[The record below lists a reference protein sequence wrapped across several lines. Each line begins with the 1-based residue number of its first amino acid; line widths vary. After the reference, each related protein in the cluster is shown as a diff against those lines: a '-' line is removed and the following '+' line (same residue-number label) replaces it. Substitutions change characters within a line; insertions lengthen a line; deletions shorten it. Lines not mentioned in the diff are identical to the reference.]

1 MNRTILEILEKTA
14 DKFPDK
20 VIYEDINRESTYKE
34 FVETSKKIGTALA
47 KQIQNINKPIAIYI
61 DRSVTCLETMMGV
74 TYSGNYFTVLDIKS
88 PKERIDKI
96 INSLPDISIIVEKKN
111 IEKLKEFNFNGKIF
125 IYEDLIQEEKNI
137 ELLEKIINQIIDTDP
152 MYVQFTSGST
162 GMPKGIIICH
172 RSVIT
177 YATSIKETFGFDENT
192 KFGSEAPFYF
202 SLSTLDTYT
211 TMLSGAT
218 MVIIPKMYFSFPIKL
233 LEFLKEKKINTIY
246 WVPSALCI
254 VANLKAL
261 DEIEL
266 PDLKKVMFVGEV
278 MPVKQ
283 LNIWMDH
290 LPHATFINLY
300 GPTEI
305 TDVCTYYVVDKRF
318 ENNESLPI
326 GKAFNNTDVL
336 IIKEDGTK
344 AKIGEEGELC
354 VRGSFLA
361 LGYYNN
367 PEKTNAA
374 FVQNPLNKA
383 YPEIIYKTGDIV
395 KQREDGNI
403 EYISRKDFQIKH
415 MGYRIELGEIETG
428 INNIE
433 GIIACACIY
442 DTQNKKIVLFY
453 QAEESLEEKDLIKQ
467 IKKNLVN
474 YMWPNEIHRL
484 EKMIYNANSKIDR
497 TKLKEMI
504 INK

>member
-1 MNRTILEILEKTA
+1 MNRTILEFLEKTA
-14 DKFPDK
+14 NKFPNK
-20 VIYEDINRESTYKE
+20 VIYEDINRESTYEE
-34 FVETSKKIGTALA
+34 FVKKSKKIGTSLA
-47 KQIQNINKPIAIYI
+47 KKIQDINKPVAIYI

-74 TYSGNYFTVLDIKS
+74 TYSGNYFVVLDIKS
-88 PKERIDKI
+88 PKERNSLI
-96 INSLPDISIIVEKKN
+96 INTLPDVSIIVERKN
-111 IEKLKEFNFNGKIF
+111 IEKIKDLDFNGKIF
-125 IYEDLIQEEKNI
+125 IYEELINTD
-137 ELLEKIINQIIDTDP
+137 INQEMLNEIRDKIIDTDP
-152 MYVQFTSGST
+152 MYVQFSSGST

-177 YATSIKETFGFDENT
+177 YAISIKETFGFDENT

-254 VANLKAL
+254 VANMKAL

-283 LNIWMDH
+283 LNIWMNH
-290 LPHATFINLY
+290 LPYATFVNLY

-305 TDVCTYYVVDKRF
+305 TDVCTYYVVDRKYESD
-318 ENNESLPI
+318 ENLPI
-326 GKAFNNTDVL
+326 GKAFKNVDVL
-336 IIKEDGTK
+336 IIKDDGAR

-354 VRGSFLA
+354 VRGSFLS

-367 PEKTNAA
+367 PKKTSSA
-374 FVQNPLNKA
+374 FVQNPFNKA

-395 KQREDGNI
+395 KQRQDGNI
-403 EYISRKDFQIKH
+403 EYVSRKDFQIKH
-415 MGYRIELGEIETG
+415 MGYRIELGEIETV

-433 GIIACACIY
+433 GIIACACVY
-442 DTQNKKIVLFY
+442 DMQNKKIVLFY
-453 QAEESLEEKDLIKQ
+453 QAEKSLEEKELIKQ
-467 IKKNLVN
+467 IKQKLVN
-474 YMWPNEIHRL
+474 YMWPNAIHRL
-484 EKMIYNANSKIDR
+484 DKMIYNANSKIDR
-497 TKLKEMI
+497 TKLKEMM
-504 INK
+504 

>member
-1 MNRTILEILEKTA
+1 MNRTILEFLEKTA
-14 DKFPDK
+14 NKFPNK
-20 VIYEDINRESTYKE
+20 VIYEDINRESTYEE
-34 FVETSKKIGTALA
+34 FVKKSKKIGTSLA
-47 KQIQNINKPIAIYI
+47 KKIQDINKPVAIYI

-74 TYSGNYFTVLDIKS
+74 TYSGNYFVVLDIKS
-88 PKERIDKI
+88 PKERNSLI
-96 INSLPDISIIVEKKN
+96 INTLPDVSIIVERKN
-111 IEKLKEFNFNGKIF
+111 IEKIKDLDFNGKIF
-125 IYEDLIQEEKNI
+125 IYEELINTD
-137 ELLEKIINQIIDTDP
+137 INQEMLNEIRDKIIDTDP
-152 MYVQFTSGST
+152 MYVQFSSGST

-177 YATSIKETFGFDENT
+177 YAISIKETFGFDENT

-254 VANLKAL
+254 VANMKAL

-266 PDLKKVMFVGEV
+266 PDLKKVMFGGEV

-283 LNIWMDH
+283 LNIWMNH
-290 LPHATFINLY
+290 LPYATFVNLY

-305 TDVCTYYVVDKRF
+305 TDVCTYYVVDRKYESD
-318 ENNESLPI
+318 ENLPI
-326 GKAFNNTDVL
+326 GKAFKNVDVL
-336 IIKEDGTK
+336 IIKDDGAR

-354 VRGSFLA
+354 VRGSFLS

-367 PEKTNAA
+367 PKKTSSA
-374 FVQNPLNKA
+374 FVQNPFNKA

-395 KQREDGNI
+395 KQRQDGNI
-403 EYISRKDFQIKH
+403 EYVSRKDFQIKH
-415 MGYRIELGEIETG
+415 MGYRIELGEIETV

-433 GIIACACIY
+433 GIIACACVY
-442 DTQNKKIVLFY
+442 DMQNKKIVLFY
-453 QAEESLEEKDLIKQ
+453 QAEKSLEEKELIKQ
-467 IKKNLVN
+467 IKQKLVN
-474 YMWPNEIHRL
+474 YMWPNAIHRL
-484 EKMIYNANSKIDR
+484 DKMIYNANSKIDR
-497 TKLKEMI
+497 TKLKEMM
-504 INK
+504 

>member
-1 MNRTILEILEKTA
+1 MNRTILEFLEKTA
-14 DKFPDK
+14 NKFPNK

-34 FVETSKKIGTALA
+34 FVKKSKKIGTSLA
-47 KQIQNINKPIAIYI
+47 KKIQDINKPVAIYI

-74 TYSGNYFTVLDIKS
+74 TYSGNYFVVLDIKS
-88 PKERIDKI
+88 PKERNSLI
-96 INSLPDISIIVEKKN
+96 INTLPDVSIVVERKN
-111 IEKLKEFNFNGKIF
+111 IEKIKDLDFNGKIF
-125 IYEDLIQEEKNI
+125 IYEELINTD
-137 ELLEKIINQIIDTDP
+137 INQEMLNEIRDKIIDTDP
-152 MYVQFTSGST
+152 MYVQFSSGST

-177 YATSIKETFGFDENT
+177 YAISIKETFGFDENT

-254 VANLKAL
+254 VANMKAL

-283 LNIWMDH
+283 LNIWMNH
-290 LPHATFINLY
+290 LPYATFVNLY

-305 TDVCTYYVVDKRF
+305 TDVCTYYVVDRKYESD
-318 ENNESLPI
+318 ENLPI
-326 GKAFNNTDVL
+326 GKAFKNVDVL
-336 IIKEDGTK
+336 IIKDDGAR

-354 VRGSFLA
+354 VRGSFLS

-367 PEKTNAA
+367 PEKTSSA
-374 FVQNPLNKA
+374 FVQNPFNKA

-395 KQREDGNI
+395 KQRQDGNI
-403 EYISRKDFQIKH
+403 EYVSRKDFQIKH
-415 MGYRIELGEIETG
+415 MGYRIELGEIETV

-433 GIIACACIY
+433 GIIACACVY
-442 DTQNKKIVLFY
+442 DMQNKKIVLFY
-453 QAEESLEEKDLIKQ
+453 QAEKSLEEKELIKQ
-467 IKKNLVN
+467 IKQKLVN
-474 YMWPNEIHRL
+474 YMWPNAIHRL
-484 EKMIYNANSKIDR
+484 DKMIYNANSKIDR
-497 TKLKEMI
+497 TKLKEMM
-504 INK
+504 

>member
-1 MNRTILEILEKTA
+1 MNRTILEFLEKTA
-14 DKFPDK
+14 NKFPNK
-20 VIYEDINRESTYKE
+20 VIYEDINRESTYEE
-34 FVETSKKIGTALA
+34 FVKKSKKIGTSLA
-47 KQIQNINKPIAIYI
+47 KKIQDINKPVAIYI

-74 TYSGNYFTVLDIKS
+74 TYSGNYFVVLDIKS
-88 PKERIDKI
+88 PKERNSLI
-96 INSLPDISIIVEKKN
+96 INTLPDVSIVVERKN
-111 IEKLKEFNFNGKIF
+111 IEKIKDLDFNGKIF
-125 IYEDLIQEEKNI
+125 IYEELINTD
-137 ELLEKIINQIIDTDP
+137 INQEMLNEIRDKIIDTDP
-152 MYVQFTSGST
+152 MYVQFSSGST

-177 YATSIKETFGFDENT
+177 YAISIKETFGFDENT

-254 VANLKAL
+254 VANMKAL

-283 LNIWMDH
+283 LNIWMNH
-290 LPHATFINLY
+290 LPYATFVNLY

-305 TDVCTYYVVDKRF
+305 TDVCTYYVVDRKYESD
-318 ENNESLPI
+318 ENLPI
-326 GKAFNNTDVL
+326 GKAFKNVDVL
-336 IIKEDGTK
+336 IIKDDGAR

-354 VRGSFLA
+354 VRGSFLS

-367 PEKTNAA
+367 PKKTSSA
-374 FVQNPLNKA
+374 FVQNPFNKA

-395 KQREDGNI
+395 KQRQDGNI
-403 EYISRKDFQIKH
+403 EYVSRKDFQIKH
-415 MGYRIELGEIETG
+415 MGYRIELGEIETV

-433 GIIACACIY
+433 GIIACACVY
-442 DTQNKKIVLFY
+442 DMQNKKIVLFY
-453 QAEESLEEKDLIKQ
+453 QAEKSLEEKELIKQ
-467 IKKNLVN
+467 IKQKLVN
-474 YMWPNEIHRL
+474 YMWPNAIHRL
-484 EKMIYNANSKIDR
+484 DKMIYNANSKIDR
-497 TKLKEMI
+497 TKLKEMM
-504 INK
+504 

>member
-1 MNRTILEILEKTA
+1 MNRIILEILEKTA
-14 DKFPDK
+14 GKFPNK
-20 VIYEDINRESTYKE
+20 IIYEDISRESTYTE
-34 FVETSKKIGTALA
+34 FIQATKKIGSALA
-47 KQIQNINKPIAIYI
+47 KKINNINKPVAIYI

-88 PKERIDKI
+88 PKERIDSI
-96 INSLPDISIIVEKKN
+96 LNTLPDVSIIVEKKN
-111 IEKLKEFNFNGKIF
+111 VDKLKNFDFYGEIY
-125 IYEDLIQEEKNI
+125 IYEELINEN
-137 ELLEKIINQIIDTDP
+137 INQDILDSIRNKIIDTDP

-162 GMPKGIIICH
+162 GVPKGIVICH

-177 YATSIKETFGFDENT
+177 YAKSIKETFNINENT

-211 TMLSGAT
+211 TMISGAT

-233 LEFLKEKKINTIY
+233 LEFLKEKKINTVY

-261 DEIEL
+261 EEVEL

-283 LNIWMDH
+283 LNIWMEH
-290 LPHATFINLY
+290 LPHATFVNLY

-305 TDVCTYYVVDKRF
+305 TDVCTYYVVDRKF
-318 ENNESLPI
+318 NNDESLPI
-326 GKAFNNTDVL
+326 GKEFNNCNVL
-336 IIKEDGTK
+336 IIKDDGTE
-344 AKIGEEGELC
+344 AKVGETGELC

-367 PEKTNAA
+367 PEKTNKA

-395 KQREDGNI
+395 KKNENNEI
-403 EYISRKDFQIKH
+403 IYISRKDFQIKH
-415 MGYRIELGEIETG
+415 MGYRIELGEIEAV
-428 INNIE
+428 INNVE
-433 GIIACACIY
+433 GIIACACVY
-442 DTQNKKIVLFY
+442 DNENKKIVLFY
-453 QAEESLEEKDLIKQ
+453 EANKELDEKELVKQ
-467 IKKNLVN
+467 IKSKLLN

-484 EKMIYNANSKIDR
+484 DKMIYNANSKIDR
-497 TKLKEMI
+497 PKLEKMI
-504 INK
+504 

>member
-1 MNRTILEILEKTA
+1 MNRTILEFLEKTA
-14 DKFPDK
+14 NKFPNK
-20 VIYEDINRESTYKE
+20 VIYEDINRESTYEE
-34 FVETSKKIGTALA
+34 FVKKSKKIGTSLA
-47 KQIQNINKPIAIYI
+47 KKMQDINKPVAIYI

-74 TYSGNYFTVLDIKS
+74 TYSGNYFVVLDIKS
-88 PKERIDKI
+88 PKERNSLI
-96 INSLPDISIIVEKKN
+96 INTLPDVSIVVERKN
-111 IEKLKEFNFNGKIF
+111 IEKIKDLDFNGKIF
-125 IYEDLIQEEKNI
+125 IYEELINTD
-137 ELLEKIINQIIDTDP
+137 INQEMLNEIRDKIIDTDP
-152 MYVQFTSGST
+152 MYVQFSSGST
-162 GMPKGIIICH
+162 GMPKGIVICH

-177 YATSIKETFGFDENT
+177 YAISIKETFGFDENT

-254 VANLKAL
+254 VANMKAL

-283 LNIWMDH
+283 LNIWMNH
-290 LPHATFINLY
+290 LPYATFVNLY

-305 TDVCTYYVVDKRF
+305 TDVCTYYVVDRKYESD
-318 ENNESLPI
+318 ENLPI
-326 GKAFNNTDVL
+326 GKAFKNVDVL
-336 IIKEDGTK
+336 IIKDDGAR

-354 VRGSFLA
+354 VRGSFLS

-367 PEKTNAA
+367 PEKTSSA
-374 FVQNPLNKA
+374 FVQNPFNKA

-395 KQREDGNI
+395 KQRQDGNI
-403 EYISRKDFQIKH
+403 EYVSRKDFQIKH
-415 MGYRIELGEIETG
+415 MGYRIELGEIETV

-433 GIIACACIY
+433 GIIACACVY
-442 DTQNKKIVLFY
+442 DMQNKKIVLFY
-453 QAEESLEEKDLIKQ
+453 QAEKSLEEKELIKQ
-467 IKKNLVN
+467 IKQKLVN
-474 YMWPNEIHRL
+474 YMWPNAIHRL
-484 EKMIYNANSKIDR
+484 DKMIYNANSKIDR
-497 TKLKEMI
+497 TKLKEMM
-504 INK
+504 

>member
-1 MNRTILEILEKTA
+1 MKRTILEILEKTA
-14 DKFPDK
+14 NKFPDK
-20 VIYEDINRESTYKE
+20 VIYEDINRAITYKDYIK
-34 FVETSKKIGTALA
+34 SCKKIGSALA
-47 KQIQNINKPIAIYI
+47 NEIKDINKPIAIYI

-88 PKERIDKI
+88 PKDRINKI
-96 INSLPDISIIVEKKN
+96 LNTLPDISIIVEKKN
-111 IEKLKEFNFNGKIF
+111 AEKLKDLDFNGKVY
-125 IYEDLIQEEKNI
+125 IYEDLIENEINEEK
-137 ELLEKIINQIIDTDP
+137 LTQIINKVIDTDP

-162 GMPKGIIICH
+162 GVPKGIIICH

-177 YATSIKETFGFDENT
+177 YATSIKETFKFDETT

-211 TMLSGAT
+211 TMISGAT

-233 LEFLKEKKINTIY
+233 LEYLKEKKINIVY

-266 PDLKKVMFVGEV
+266 PDLKNVMFVGEV

-290 LPHATFINLY
+290 LPHAKFFNLY

-305 TDVCTYYVVDKRF
+305 TDVCTYYEVSRRF
-318 ENNESLPI
+318 ENNENLPI
-326 GKAFNNTDVL
+326 GKSFNNIDVL
-336 IIKEDGTK
+336 IIKDDGTR
-344 AKIGEEGELC
+344 AKVGEEGELC

-367 PEKTNAA
+367 PEKTNQA
-374 FVQNPLNKA
+374 FVQNPLNTA

-395 KQREDGNI
+395 KENEDGNI

-415 MGYRIELGEIETG
+415 MGYRIELGEIETA

-433 GIIACACIY
+433 GIIACACTY
-442 DTQNKKIVLFY
+442 DMQNKKIVLFY
-453 QAEESLEEKDLIKQ
+453 QAHESLEEKELIKQ
-467 IKKNLVN
+467 IKTNLLN

-484 EKMIYNANSKIDR
+484 EQMIYNANGKIDR
-497 TKLKEMI
+497 PKLKEMF
-504 INK
+504 

>member
-1 MNRTILEILEKTA
+1 MNRTILEFLEKTA
-14 DKFPDK
+14 NKFPNK
-20 VIYEDINRESTYKE
+20 VIYEDINRESTYEE
-34 FVETSKKIGTALA
+34 FVKKSKKIGTSLA
-47 KQIQNINKPIAIYI
+47 KKNQDINKPVAIYI

-74 TYSGNYFTVLDIKS
+74 TYSGNYFVVLDIKS
-88 PKERIDKI
+88 PKERNSLI
-96 INSLPDISIIVEKKN
+96 INTLPDVSIVVERKN
-111 IEKLKEFNFNGKIF
+111 IEKIKDLDFNGKIF
-125 IYEDLIQEEKNI
+125 IYEELINTD
-137 ELLEKIINQIIDTDP
+137 INQEMLNEIRDKIIDTDP
-152 MYVQFTSGST
+152 MYVQFSSGST

-177 YATSIKETFGFDENT
+177 YAISIKETFGFDENT

-254 VANLKAL
+254 VANMKAL

-283 LNIWMDH
+283 LNIWMNH
-290 LPHATFINLY
+290 LPYATFVNLY

-305 TDVCTYYVVDKRF
+305 TDVCTYYVVDRKYESD
-318 ENNESLPI
+318 ENLPI
-326 GKAFNNTDVL
+326 GKAFKNVDVL
-336 IIKEDGTK
+336 IIKDDGAR

-354 VRGSFLA
+354 VRGSFLS

-367 PEKTNAA
+367 PEKTSSA
-374 FVQNPLNKA
+374 FVQNPFNKA

-395 KQREDGNI
+395 KQRQDGNI
-403 EYISRKDFQIKH
+403 EYVSRKDFQIKH
-415 MGYRIELGEIETG
+415 MGYRIELGEIETV

-433 GIIACACIY
+433 GIIACACVY
-442 DTQNKKIVLFY
+442 DMQNKKIVLFY
-453 QAEESLEEKDLIKQ
+453 QAEKSLEEKELIKQ
-467 IKKNLVN
+467 IKQKLVN
-474 YMWPNEIHRL
+474 YMWPNAIHRL
-484 EKMIYNANSKIDR
+484 DKMIYNANSKIDR
-497 TKLKEMI
+497 TKLKEMM
-504 INK
+504 

>member
-1 MNRTILEILEKTA
+1 MNRTILEFLEKTA
-14 DKFPDK
+14 NKFPNK
-20 VIYEDINRESTYKE
+20 VIYEDINRESTYEE
-34 FVETSKKIGTALA
+34 FVKKSKKIGTSLA
-47 KQIQNINKPIAIYI
+47 KKIQDINKPVAIYI

-74 TYSGNYFTVLDIKS
+74 TYSGNYFVVLDIKS
-88 PKERIDKI
+88 PKERNSLI
-96 INSLPDISIIVEKKN
+96 INTLPDVSIVVERKN
-111 IEKLKEFNFNGKIF
+111 IEKIKDLDFNGKIF
-125 IYEDLIQEEKNI
+125 IYEELINTD
-137 ELLEKIINQIIDTDP
+137 INQEMLNEIRDKIIDTDP
-152 MYVQFTSGST
+152 MYVQFSSGST

-177 YATSIKETFGFDENT
+177 YAISIKETFGFDENT

-254 VANLKAL
+254 VANMKAL

-283 LNIWMDH
+283 LNIWMNH
-290 LPHATFINLY
+290 LPYATFVNLY

-305 TDVCTYYVVDKRF
+305 TDVCTYYVVDRKYESD
-318 ENNESLPI
+318 ENLPI
-326 GKAFNNTDVL
+326 GKAFKNIDVL
-336 IIKEDGTK
+336 IIKDDGAR

-354 VRGSFLA
+354 VRGSFLS

-367 PEKTNAA
+367 PEKTSSA
-374 FVQNPLNKA
+374 FVQNPFNKA

-395 KQREDGNI
+395 KQRQDGNI
-403 EYISRKDFQIKH
+403 EYVSRKDFQIKH
-415 MGYRIELGEIETG
+415 MGYRIELGEVETV

-433 GIIACACIY
+433 GIIACACVY
-442 DTQNKKIVLFY
+442 DMQNKKIVLFY
-453 QAEESLEEKDLIKQ
+453 QAEKSLEEKELIKQ
-467 IKKNLVN
+467 IKQKLVN
-474 YMWPNEIHRL
+474 YMWPNAIHRL
-484 EKMIYNANSKIDR
+484 DKMIYNANSKIDR
-497 TKLKEMI
+497 TMLKEMM
-504 INK
+504 